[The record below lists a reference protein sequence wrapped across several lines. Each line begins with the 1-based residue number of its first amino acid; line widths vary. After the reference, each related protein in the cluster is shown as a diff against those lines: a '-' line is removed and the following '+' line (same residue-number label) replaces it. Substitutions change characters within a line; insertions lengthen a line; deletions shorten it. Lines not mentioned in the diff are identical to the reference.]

1 MQHYFDVR
9 VAVEYGVT
17 EAILLNNIFFWVEKN
32 KANEQ
37 GFHDGRYWTYN
48 TVKAFVAL
56 FPYLTGKQVR
66 NALNKLKREGLV
78 VTGNYSEN
86 QYDRTLWY
94 SLTDKAYMLLDPKSP
109 ICPTGQMELPEKAN
123 QFAQKGKSICPT
135 GQIYYYTN
143 SKPDNKPNIEEA
155 PKGKINY
162 AEFVWLT
169 ELEYEALQ
177 KRLGSKEAVNECITI
192 LDNYKGSNGKEYVSD
207 YRAILSWVIDRYKE
221 RHTDDKKKAS
231 NNVAGTTLEVLAR
244 MRAKK
249 EGGQHGELQQ

>member
-48 TVKAFVAL
+48 TVKAFAAL

-109 ICPTGQMELPEKAN
+109 ICPTGQ
-123 QFAQKGKSICPT
+123 
-135 GQIYYYTN
+135 IYYYTN
-143 SKPDNKPNIEEA
+143 SKSDNKPNIEEA

>member
-48 TVKAFVAL
+48 TVKAFAAL

-109 ICPTGQMELPEKAN
+109 
-123 QFAQKGKSICPT
+123 ICPT